1 MELFIQSLPVFGIL
15 ALVFVFFKNNWV
27 SKQEVGNE
35 KMARIAKNIA
45 DGAMSFLKAE
55 YKILSIFVAAVAVLL
70 FFKGQAEAG
79 SNGMVAVSFIVGAI
93 CSALAGFIGMRVA
106 TKANVRTT
114 NAAQNSLGKALE
126 VAFAGGAVMGLGVV
140 GLGVLGLSGLFALYS
155 GQGWEITEV
164 LNVLSGFSLG
174 ASSIALFA
182 RVGGGIY
189 TKAADVG
196 ADLVGKVEAGIP
208 EDHPLNPATI
218 ADNVGDNVGD
228 VAGMGADLFESY
240 VGSIIGTM
248 VLGALIVTPD
258 FDGLGAVYLPLAL
271 AAVGIVM
278 SIIGTFFVRVKEGGS
293 PHAALNLGEFG
304 SAGLMLVASYFLIHA
319 FIPETVEG
327 LPSGALGVFF
337 ATIAGLVAGLAV
349 GKVTEYY
356 TGTGTK
362 PVNSIVKQSE
372 TGAATNIIAGLG
384 VGMMSTAVPIILIAG
399 AILVSHHFAGL
410 YGIAIAAV
418 GMLANT
424 GIQLAVD
431 AYGPISD
438 NAGGIAEM
446 AELDPEVRERTDKLD
461 AVGNTT
467 AAIGKG
473 FAIASAALTAL
484 ALFAAFMKTA
494 GVVAIDVSQPKIMA
508 GLLVGGMLPFVFSAL
523 SMNAVGR
530 AAMAMIEEVRRQFRD
545 IPALRAALDVM
556 IKYDSDMSKA
566 SAADRKIFDAAD
578 GVAEYD
584 KCVAI
589 STTASIKEMVLP
601 GVLAIVVPVAVGFIG
616 GAEMLGGLLAGVTT
630 CGVLMA
636 IFQSNAGGA
645 WDNAK
650 KMIEEQGRKGTDAHK
665 AAVVGD
671 TVGDP
676 FKDTSGPSLN
686 ILLKLMSVVALVIAP
701 SIAMDGATVTAYV
714 ESKVKSNLVE
724 VVVTEDETTEEGYTV
739 NVTSESDQEM
749 VVEVKVKKDSPS
761 TEVTSKE

>member
-1 MELFIQSLPVFGIL
+1 MESMIQFLPAFGIL
-15 ALVFVFFKNNWV
+15 ALIFVFLKNNWV

-35 KMARIAKNIA
+35 KMERIAKNIA

-55 YKILSIFVAAVAVLL
+55 YKILSIFVVAVAILL
-70 FFKGQAEAG
+70 FFKGQAENG
-79 SNGMVAVSFIVGAI
+79 SNGMVSVSFIVGAI
-93 CSALAGFIGMRVA
+93 CSALAGFIGMKVA

-114 NAAQNSLGKALE
+114 NAAQKSLGKALE
-126 VAFAGGAVMGLGVV
+126 VAFAGGSVMGLGVV
-140 GLGVLGLSGLFALYS
+140 GLGVLGLSSLFAIYS
-155 GQGWEITEV
+155 NQGWDITEV

-248 VLGALIVTPD
+248 VLGALISTPD
-258 FDGLGAVYLPLAL
+258 FNGLGAVYLPLAL
-271 AAVGIVM
+271 SAVGIVM

-293 PHAALNLGEFG
+293 PHAALNIGEFG
-304 SAGLMLVASYFLIHA
+304 SAGLMLVASYFLINA
-319 FIPETVEG
+319 FIPDNVEG
-327 LPSGALGVFF
+327 LPSGAMGVFY

-362 PVNSIVKQSE
+362 PVNSIVEQSE
-372 TGAATNIIAGLG
+372 TGSATNIIAGLG

-399 AILVSHHFAGL
+399 AILVSHYFAGL

-446 AELDPEVRERTDKLD
+446 AELEPEVRERTDKLD

-484 ALFAAFMKTA
+484 ALFAAYMKTA
-494 GVVAIDVSQPKIMA
+494 GVLAIDVSQPRIMA

-545 IPALRAALDVM
+545 IPALKAALEVM
-556 IKYDSDMSKA
+556 KKNNSDMSKA
-566 SAADRKIFDAAD
+566 SVKDRKIFDAAD

-601 GVLAIVVPVAVGFIG
+601 GILAIVVPVGVGFFG

-701 SIAMDGATVTAYV
+701 SIAMN
-714 ESKVKSNLVE
+714 SKS
-724 VVVTEDETTEEGYTV
+724 
-739 NVTSESDQEM
+739 VTSYVNSKTDIIYYQDLVSKDKAIKEPHYLDEIS
-749 VVEVKVKKDSPS
+749 KK
-761 TEVTSKE
+761 KEKK

>member
-1 MELFIQSLPVFGIL
+1 MIQFLPAFGIL
-15 ALVFVFFKNNWV
+15 ALIFVFIKNRWV
-27 SKQEVGNE
+27 TKQDVGNE
-35 KMARIAKNIA
+35 KMARIAQNIA
-45 DGAMSFLKAE
+45 EGAMSFLKAE
-55 YKILSIFVAAVAVLL
+55 YKILSVFVVAVAILL
-70 FFKGQAEAG
+70 FFKGQSETG
-79 SNGMVAVSFIVGAI
+79 SNGMVAVSFVVGAV
-93 CSALAGFIGMRVA
+93 CSALAGFIGMKVA

-114 NAAQNSLGKALE
+114 NAAQKSLGKALE

-140 GLGVLGLSGLFALYS
+140 GLGVLGLSGLFAFYS
-155 GQGWEITEV
+155 SQGWNITEI

-248 VLGALIVTPD
+248 VLGALISTPN
-258 FDGLGAVYLPLAL
+258 FNGLGAVYLPMAL
-271 AAVGIVM
+271 AAIGIIM
-278 SIIGTFFVRVKEGGS
+278 SIVGTFFVRVKEGGS
-293 PHAALNLGEFG
+293 PHKALNIGEFG
-304 SAGLMLVASYFLIHA
+304 SAALMLIASYFLIKA
-319 FIPETVEG
+319 FIPESVDG
-327 LPSGALGVFF
+327 LPHGATGVFL
-337 ATIAGLVAGLAV
+337 ATIAGLVSGLAV

-362 PVNSIVKQSE
+362 PVKSIVNQSE
-372 TGAATNIIAGLG
+372 TGAATNIISGLG
-384 VGMMSTAVPIILIAG
+384 VGMMSTAIPIILIAS
-399 AILVSHHFAGL
+399 AILVSHYFAGL

-446 AELDPEVRERTDKLD
+446 AELNPEVRERTDKLD

-484 ALFAAFMKTA
+484 ALFAAYMKTA
-494 GVVAIDVSQPKIMA
+494 GISTIDVSQPKIMA

-545 IPALRAALDVM
+545 IPALKAALEVM
-556 IKYDSDMSKA
+556 KKNNSDMSKA
-566 SAADRKIFDAAD
+566 SKADQKIFNAAD
-578 GVAEYD
+578 GIAEYD

-601 GVLAIVVPVAVGFIG
+601 GILAIIVPVGVGFFG

-650 KMIEEQGRKGTDAHK
+650 KMIEEEGKKGTDAHK

-701 SIAMDGATVTAYV
+701 SISVSDKNMTDYLEINPKTSLSEISFDDVF
-714 ESKVKSNLVE
+714 SK
-724 VVVTEDETTEEGYTV
+724 
-739 NVTSESDQEM
+739 SDID
-749 VVEVKVKKDSPS
+749 KRKTFYYKK
-761 TEVTSKE
+761 